1 MQERCAIFVSIV
13 IVMTHMQR
21 SAALNPSV
29 EITCQQ
35 LVEFM
40 PQHSPQHTPEENSRK
55 KRANAELFQINAL

>member
-29 EITCQQ
+29 KITCQQ

-40 PQHSPQHTPEENSRK
+40 PQHPVSLQKKTAGKKGRK
-55 KRANAELFQINAL
+55 QNVSK

>member
-35 LVEFM
+35 LVELM
-40 PQHSPQHTPEENSRK
+40 PQNTPEENGK
-55 KRANAELFQINAL
+55 KKGRTQNFSK